1 MKFSAALTALSAS
14 LVMTGAAL
22 SQSDTMDET
31 PFVPEG
37 YELTGESRSCLSLS
51 RIDSIDTVNESAWL
65 VTTKNRDAYV
75 TRVGRGCR
83 SAIRP
88 FTYISY
94 TVPGAQLCQ
103 GEIVRVMDQGTN
115 MVSGSCSIGEFE
127 ELAPLPE
134 DAS

>member
-1 MKFSAALTALSAS
+1 MKLSAALTALSAS

-22 SQSDTMDET
+22 SQSDAMDET

-37 YELTGESRSCLSLS
+37 YELTGESRSCLSLT
-51 RIDSIDTVNESAWL
+51 RIDTIDTVNESAWL
-65 VTTKNRDAYV
+65 VTTKNRDTYL

-83 SAIRP
+83 SATRP

-94 TVPGAQLCQ
+94 SVPGSQLCR
-103 GEIVRVMDQGTN
+103 GEIVSVMDQGSNT
-115 MVSGSCSIGEFE
+115 VVGSCSIGEFE
-127 ELAPLPE
+127 ELAQRPE

>member
-1 MKFSAALTALSAS
+1 MKYSAALAALSAS

-22 SQSDTMDET
+22 AQSDDMGET

-37 YELTGESRSCLSLS
+37 YELTGETRSCLSLS
-51 RIDSIDTVNESAWL
+51 RIDSIDTMNESAWL
-65 VTTKNRDAYV
+65 VTTKAREAYV

-83 SAIRP
+83 SATRP

-94 TVPGAQLCQ
+94 TVPGGQLCQ
-103 GEIVRVMDQGTN
+103 GEIVRVLDQGTHS
-115 MVSGSCSIGEFE
+115 VVGSCGIGEFE
-127 ELAPLPE
+127 ELSQLPE